1 MNDKEYG
8 KRLVEEMILE
18 QLLNSF
24 PEITGRAVTD
34 EAEGEFAQ
42 ISASPD
48 FIVGLDGRAFGIE
61 LAEIRNV
68 DDAYAYLDGG
78 GDCRL
83 DALSGDG
90 HKKVISS
97 ARKLVRLTAR
107 PGSSSSARADGE
119 QAGLE
124 PPQPHH
130 LPDEIDDVAHPDLL
144 DHVRGRDRRRDAGG
158 ELVVAG
164 EILAAHQ
171 GRRRQQERFEE
182 RVLNGQLASHCHAAP
197 IKSCVPRKDLA
208 RRGPCRKMKNDF
220 GKKRSRCSCTARNR
234 VPAGTTGADFSPRVP
249 FRIRQIRSVPDGGR
263 SADVAGGPVCA
274 RRTAASSTRCELSQ

>member
-18 QLLNSF
+18 QLLDYF

-97 ARKLVRLTAR
+97 ARKLVRLTAQLLE
-107 PGSSSSARADGE
+107 ARA
-119 QAGLE
+119 
-124 PPQPHH
+124 P
-130 LPDEIDDVAHPDLL
+130 
-144 DHVRGRDRRRDAGG
+144 
-158 ELVVAG
+158 
-164 EILAAHQ
+164 LAPTVNRPALS
-171 GRRRQQERFEE
+171 R
-182 RVLNGQLASHCHAAP
+182 
-197 IKSCVPRKDLA
+197 
-208 RRGPCRKMKNDF
+208 
-220 GKKRSRCSCTARNR
+220 RSRTTSQTRSTTSR
-234 VPAGTTGADFSPRVP
+234 TQISSITFAGA
-249 FRIRQIRSVPDGGR
+249 
-263 SADVAGGPVCA
+263 
-274 RRTAASSTRCELSQ
+274 TAAVMRAASWS